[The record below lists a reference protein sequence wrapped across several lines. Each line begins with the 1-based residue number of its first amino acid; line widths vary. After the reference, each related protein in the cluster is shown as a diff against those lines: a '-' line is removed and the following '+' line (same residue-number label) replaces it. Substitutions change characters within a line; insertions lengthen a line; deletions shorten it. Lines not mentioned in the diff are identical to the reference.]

1 MKYLKQFLI
10 ISFICLVGELLA
22 YFLPLPIPAS
32 VYGMVLLFFLLL
44 TKVIKVSQVEDISSF
59 FASIMPVFFISPSVK
74 IITAWDLLADHLVA
88 ILLMAFVSTMVVTII
103 TGLTAQGI
111 IRSRRGDDKKTD
123 MKYDSSENK
132 AIEVSHEL

>member
-10 ISFICLVGELLA
+10 ISLICLAGELLA

-32 VYGMVLLFFLLL
+32 VYGMILLFILLL

-74 IITAWDLLADHLVA
+74 LITAWDLLVDHLGA
-88 ILLMAFVSTMVVTII
+88 ILIMAFVSTIVVTII
-103 TGLTAQGI
+103 TGLSAQGI
-111 IRSRRGDDKKTD
+111 IRMKQNHKKKKVLENDTENEKKMNTD
-123 MKYDSSENK
+123 YF
-132 AIEVSHEL
+132 I